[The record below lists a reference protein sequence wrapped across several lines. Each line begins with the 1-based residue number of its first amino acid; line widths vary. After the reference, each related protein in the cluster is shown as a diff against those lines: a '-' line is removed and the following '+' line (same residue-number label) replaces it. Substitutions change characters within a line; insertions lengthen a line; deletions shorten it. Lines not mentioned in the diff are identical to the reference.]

1 VGGGRVIQF
10 RADVFNALNEARVT
24 GRVTTVNYNNPNDPV
39 TATNLPYD
47 ANGNVVASRSQPK
60 NAGFG
65 VANAYQTPRQVQLQI
80 RFRF

>member
-1 VGGGRVIQF
+1 MNF
-10 RADVFNALNEARVT
+10 
-24 GRVTTVNYNNPNDPV
+24 VNPSDPV

-47 ANGNVVASRSQPK
+47 ANGNVVASRSLPRG
-60 NAGFG
+60 AGFG